1 MEINKDLRI
10 STMTMISQIT
20 TNICLS
26 KFYKYIDTT
35 ENIIYIEY
43 GQNEPKGEPY
53 KKKKEKKNQKKKKNH
68 FYNQITLN
76 ILLDK
81 FVNVKVFNN
90 GRIQMTG
97 IKDQNNCEKI
107 IKLIISEINKL
118 PNDKKLE
125 IVDNEDIKINHSQI
139 VLINSDFDIKMHINN
154 DKLQKIIVERGYYSS
169 YEPLIYPGVN
179 IKYYYNEEKE
189 NNGICNCERQC
200 DGKGKNG
207 VCKKITIAVFTS
219 GKIIITGGSKI
230 EHLNTAYKFIKNIIE
245 NNKKE
250 LIITENKDI

>member
-26 KFYKYIDTT
+26 KFYENIDIN

-43 GQNEPKGEPY
+43 GSNEPKGEPY
-53 KKKKEKKNQKKKKNH
+53 KKRKEKKNLKKKNH

-97 IKDQNNCEKI
+97 IKNEKNCEKI

-118 PNDKKLE
+118 SNDKKLE
-125 IVDNEDIKINHSQI
+125 IVDCEDIKINHSQI
-139 VLINSDFDIKMHINN
+139 VLINSDFDIKMNINN
-154 DKLQKIIVERGYYSS
+154 DKLQKIIIEKGYYSS

-179 IKYYYNEEKE
+179 IKYYYNEEKN
-189 NNGICNCERQC
+189 NNGICNCDRQC

-207 VCKKITIAVFTS
+207 LCKKITIAVFTS

-230 EHLNTAYKFIKNIIE
+230 EHLNMAYKFIKTIIE

-250 LIITENKDI
+250 LVITENKDI